1 MLENDVDDDVDT
13 VARVR
18 ASVTE
23 LLESPSEITD
33 LEQHPLIRKVL
44 NRYAHPRLSQG
55 FAHPASLYTSNSNY
69 EVIAELPSIQGT
81 PPTVRAN
88 QVNQL

>member
-1 MLENDVDDDVDT
+1 MLANDIDDDVET

-23 LLESPSEITD
+23 LLESPEITN

-44 NRYAHPRLSQG
+44 NRYAHPRLSRG
-55 FAHPASLYTSNSNY
+55 FAHPASLYTRNSNC
-69 EVIAELPSIQGT
+69 EMIAELPSIQGT
-81 PPTVRAN
+81 PPTVCVA
-88 QVNQL
+88 QF